1 MRKIPTICLLATKQY
16 LICHWSL
23 NFSSWEFSDGNFSEI
38 LLYNRE
44 LLHIISSESK
54 LTLRKDELFI
64 FSVLSWDTYLESVHS
79 GAPYAHGI
87 GGKNI
92 PLGDSSSIFSS
103 SDDPPHLIL
112 VSTSLGLLPKLIRS
126 QTLKRRSTNECG
138 SIMSILELRLKDWNE
153 RRWKNDEFLCLLDDR
168 SKSTL
173 SSTIG
178 SGAGE
183 GVW

>member
-1 MRKIPTICLLATKQY
+1 MSLRTHTMRKIPTICLLATKQY

-23 NFSSWEFSDGNFSEI
+23 NLSLGEFND
-38 LLYNRE
+38 NRE
-44 LLHIISSESK
+44 LLHITSSEV
-54 LTLRKDELFI
+54 RKQISFEERRAIYLQWAI
-64 FSVLSWDTYLESVHS
+64 YLEPSHS

-92 PLGDSSSIFSS
+92 PLGDSSSIVSS
-103 SDDPPHLIL
+103 SDDPPHLTL

-126 QTLKRRSTNECG
+126 QTLNRRSTNECG
-138 SIMSILELRLKDWNE
+138 SIMSILELRFKDWNE
-153 RRWKNDEFLCLLDDR
+153 RRWKNDEFRCLLDDR